1 MDNKTDLLNS
11 NAINWSK
18 ETGIELIYYVN
29 NKFKLD
35 ELWKKWQKMPINLKK
50 ESDKKCLELFG
61 KTNIG
66 LYKHIYNTVQY
77 NGYPFILHL
86 HNPRNG
92 SEHYDL
98 RFLDLKNPKLL
109 HSFALPDNWRNDI
122 NKTVLFKTR
131 DHDPRWLQLES
142 YRLKTIDEGVIN
154 YKIYKPYGYFLL
166 EFSGKIINGTYQLFK
181 LRDKIRKDVWML
193 VKKH

>member
-1 MDNKTDLLNS
+1 MRHLSDSLNS
-11 NAINWSK
+11 SALKWSK
-18 ETGIELIYYVN
+18 ETGIELIHVVK
-29 NKFKLD
+29 NKFELD
-35 ELWKKWQKMPINLKK
+35 DLWKNWSKMPSNLKK

-61 KTNIG
+61 KTNIQ
-66 LYKHIYNTVQY
+66 LYKQLYNVVRY
-77 NGYPFILHL
+77 DGYPFILHQ

-109 HSFALPDNWRNDI
+109 HSFALPDNWQKNI

-142 YRLKTIDEGVIN
+142 YRLKTIDKGVIN

-166 EFSGKIINGTYQLFK
+166 EFTGNIINGTYQLFK

-193 VKKH
+193 VKKS

>member
-1 MDNKTDLLNS
+1 MGNILDLNNRAIDWS
-11 NAINWSK
+11 N
-18 ETGIELIYYVN
+18 ETGIEIIYNVSD
-29 NKFKLD
+29 KFKLND
-35 ELWKKWQKMPINLKK
+35 LWKNWQKMPIHLKK
-50 ESDKKCLELFG
+50 ESDKKCLQLFG
-61 KTNIG
+61 KTNSG
-66 LYKHIYNTVQY
+66 LYKSLYNTVRY
-77 NGYPFILHL
+77 DGFPFILHL

-109 HSFALPDNWRNDI
+109 HSFALPDNWQNNI

-131 DHDPRWLQLES
+131 DHDPRWLKLES

-166 EFSGKIINGTYQLFK
+166 EFSGNIIKGTYQLFK
-181 LRDKIRKDVWML
+181 LKDKIRKDVWML
-193 VKKH
+193 VKKN